1 MSIGNRG
8 KIGLFLSVLVVKL
21 GLAGVFSSAYLDQLF
36 IPFVSRFLSD
46 GGNPWTAVGVTSSSF
61 PYPPLMLMLLV
72 PGLSLS
78 KWIGMVWV
86 PSFFVQHL
94 LFKLPTIAADLT
106 IAFLLR
112 RWFPKKA
119 IEILLFYWASPIIL
133 YAAYMHGQLDL
144 IPTALAVLGTH
155 WVLVRKPTWGGVAM
169 GLAMATKFHVVVA
182 VPLLFVYVVKRYGN
196 RAALLFLLPIPW
208 VVGALV
214 GPYWSPEF
222 VANVLQN
229 PKQMSVMNAVLDVGA
244 LRIYLPLLVSG
255 LLVIRFATFRTL
267 NRDILIAFL
276 AILFTLFVG
285 MVPPSPGW
293 YIWPLP
299 FLSIFFIKFHGRS
312 RMYPYLYIGLVL
324 AYLVFFIGF
333 YVPDYP
339 DLSIL
344 GHAILVKID
353 HPVLRNLMFTTL
365 ELMGVVT
372 IYMLYKVGI
381 RSNQLYIRDT
391 ATVIGI
397 GGDSGA
403 GKSTLKTTVSRLL
416 GQDALEIEG
425 DGDHRWERKDT
436 NWQSVT
442 HLDPRA
448 NFLHRQANHLIELK
462 NWRPIFRID
471 YNHDTGKFDPPT
483 QIKPRRYII
492 FSGLHPFYLPV
503 ARRLT
508 DIKIF
513 IDTDDG
519 LRRYWKVQRDSL
531 SRSQTPDK
539 VMHDIQKRAGDAS
552 RFIQPQRNFAD
563 LVIRFFPT
571 VSIIDPLTE
580 GTPEIQLGMSVNA
593 SIALD
598 AILELWESSGVPF
611 SWNYDEDLRL
621 QTVVFSRSLDA
632 SVLDRS
638 LAVAIDNLEDLIEVP
653 VVWESGFSGV
663 IQFFVLVVLAEALK
677 GSGDDRS

>member
-8 KIGLFLSVLVVKL
+8 KIGLFLSVLIVKL
-21 GLAGVFSSAYLDQLF
+21 GVAGLFSSAYLDQLF
-36 IPFVSRFLSD
+36 IPFVSRFLSE
-46 GGNPWTAVGVTSSSF
+46 GGNPWAAVGVTSSSF

-72 PGLSLS
+72 PGVALS
-78 KWIGMVWV
+78 KWISMAFA
-86 PSFFVQHL
+86 PSFFVQHI
-94 LFKLPTIAADLT
+94 LFKLPTLGADLM

-112 RWFPKKA
+112 LWFPKKA

-133 YAAYMHGQLDL
+133 YAGYMHGQLDL

-155 WVLVRKPTWGGVAM
+155 WVLMRKPTWGGIAM
-169 GLAMATKFHVVVA
+169 GLAMATKLHVAVA
-182 VPLLFVYVVKRYGN
+182 VPLLFVYVVKKYGT
-196 RAALLFLLPIPW
+196 RAALLFLLPIPI
-208 VVGALV
+208 VIGAIV
-214 GPYWSPEF
+214 WPYWSTAF
-222 VANVLQN
+222 VAHVLQN
-229 PKQMSVMNAVLDVGA
+229 PKQMSVMNAVLDVGT

-267 NRDILIAFL
+267 NRDILTAFL

-299 FLSIFFIKFHGRS
+299 FLSIFFIKFHTRS
-312 RMYPYLYIGLVL
+312 RTYPYLYIVLVL
-324 AYLVFFIGF
+324 AYLAFFIGF

-344 GHAILVKID
+344 GHAILLKID
-353 HPVLRNLMFTTL
+353 HPVLRNLMFTAL
-365 ELMGVVT
+365 EMMGVVT

-403 GKSTLKTTVSRLL
+403 GKSTLKTTVRRLL
-416 GQDALEIEG
+416 GKDALEIEG
-425 DGDHRWERKDT
+425 DGDHRWERKDA
-436 NWQSVT
+436 NWQSFT
-442 HLDPRA
+442 HLDPKA

-462 NWRPIFRID
+462 HWRPIFRID

-483 QIKPRRYII
+483 KIKPKRYVI

-519 LRRYWKVQRDSL
+519 LRRYWKVQRDSAH
-531 SRSQTPDK
+531 RSQSVDK
-539 VMHDIQKRAGDAS
+539 IMQDIEKRVGDAS
-552 RFIQPQRNFAD
+552 RFIQPQRDFAD
-563 LVIRFFPT
+563 LVIRFFPA
-571 VSIIDPLTE
+571 VPIVNPLTDDV
-580 GTPEIQLGMSVNA
+580 PEIRLGISVNA

-598 AILELWESSGVPF
+598 TVLELWERLGVPF
-611 SWNYDEDLRL
+611 SWNYEEDLRL
-621 QTVVFSRSLDA
+621 QTVVFSVPLEPL
-632 SVLDRS
+632 VLDS
-638 LAVAIDNLEDLIEVP
+638 SVNLVVDNLEDLIELP
-653 VVWESGFSGV
+653 VEWETGFSGA
-663 IQFFVLVVLAEALK
+663 IQFFILLVLAETLK
-677 GSGDDRS
+677 GAGDDRN